1 MTLRLLLYS
10 ITLGILLSGC
20 HHQPSESREDLPL
33 IVKPSQNNIKVLFL
47 GNSYTYYNAL
57 PKVFAKLSSLN
68 GKKATVKTIAR
79 GGVRLTDHSKNESLE
94 SLIRREAFDWIVLQ
108 EQSTTP
114 LTNQSQMFNAI
125 RSLHHWSKAK
135 KSNLLLFLFWAREYS
150 STLNVKLGDQKY
162 FERFSN
168 SEEAQ
173 STLTRIHKM
182 IADEIKCEIAP
193 VGNVWQQVHNKN
205 HRLQLWESDR
215 SHPTKVGSYITAMVF
230 YTSIYNALPIRHL
243 ATCPLNHIEL
253 GLIEK
258 IIRRVVLER
267 NSFWND
273 LGYKG
278 LFRR

>member
-1 MTLRLLLYS
+1 MTSRLLLYH
-10 ITLGILLSGC
+10 IVFGILLSSC
-20 HHQPSESREDLPL
+20 HIQPSESHEDLP
-33 IVKPSQNNIKVLFL
+33 IKAKTSQKSIKVLFL

-68 GKKATVKTIAR
+68 GKKAIVKTVAR

-114 LTNQSQMFNAI
+114 LTNQDQMFEAI
-125 RSLHHWSKAK
+125 RSLHRWSKAK
-135 KSNLLLFLFWAREYS
+135 ESNLLLFLFWAREYS
-150 STLNVKLGDQKY
+150 RTLNVKLGDKRY
-162 FERFSN
+162 FERFAN

-173 STLTRIHKM
+173 STLTRVHKM
-182 IADEIKCEIAP
+182 IADEVKCEIAP
-193 VGNVWQQVHNKN
+193 VGNVWQQVHNQN

-243 ATCPLNHIEL
+243 ATCPLNPIEL
-253 GLIEK
+253 GQIEK
-258 IIRRVVLER
+258 IIQKVVLDRKE
-267 NSFWND
+267 FWND
-273 LGYKG
+273 LGY
-278 LFRR
+278 